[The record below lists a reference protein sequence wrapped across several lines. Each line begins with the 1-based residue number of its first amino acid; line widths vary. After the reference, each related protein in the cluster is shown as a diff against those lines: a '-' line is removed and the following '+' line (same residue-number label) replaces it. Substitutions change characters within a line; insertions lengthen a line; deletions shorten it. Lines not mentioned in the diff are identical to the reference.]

1 MAEEDYLMKLIKSG
15 VNMAVALFSGK
26 DAVKSA
32 IEVENNNLTLSED
45 DLLEYTIRKYIN
57 EGKINEAENSLF
69 EAIESR
75 KNKRILETALFFYNE
90 IGKWDDNKLMSHN
103 FSKDEVEQGLKD
115 IKNLYE
121 KAI

>member
-1 MAEEDYLMKLIKSG
+1 MAEQDYLMKLIKSG

-32 IEVENNNLTLSED
+32 IEIENNNLTLSED

-57 EGKINEAENSLF
+57 EGRVNEAENLLF

-75 KNKRILETALFFYNE
+75 KNKRILETALFFYDE
-90 IGKWDDNKLMSHN
+90 INKWDEDKLNSFN
-103 FSKDEVEQGLKD
+103 FSKSEIEQGLND
-115 IKNLYE
+115 LKNLYG
-121 KAI
+121 KAV